1 MQSIKSGQKN
11 SNLKHH
17 AYEMLVHVY
26 DKEEDALVP
35 NVKRDG
41 EVEK

>member
-1 MQSIKSGQKN
+1 VAKKN

-17 AYEMLVHVY
+17 AYELLVLVY

-35 NVKRDG
+35 NVKIDQNFILILL
-41 EVEK
+41 

>member
-1 MQSIKSGQKN
+1 MAKKN
-11 SNLKHH
+11 SNLKQH
-17 AYEMLVHVY
+17 AYEMLVLVY

-35 NVKRDG
+35 NVGGDG